1 MPDVN
6 IAGIIT
12 EVGST
17 KKNKT
22 GSWRTFKPVVDKGK
36 CTGCSQCDLHCPDG
50 AIKVGEDKKVK
61 VDYDYCKGCGI
72 CAAICPAKAIE
83 MVRDEK

>member
-1 MPDVN
+1 MSDVN

-22 GSWRTFKPVVDKGK
+22 GSWRTFKPVVDTAK
-36 CTGCSQCDLHCPDG
+36 CVGCGQCELHCPDSS
-50 AIKVGEDKKVK
+50 IKVGDDKKAT

-72 CAAICPAKAIE
+72 CAEICPAKAIE
-83 MVRDEK
+83 MVREEK